1 MVIKTRCET
10 QNVRITNAMKM
21 KMKVNGSE
29 TAVGGDGVR
38 EKLRKN

>member
-21 KMKVNGSE
+21 RMKVNGNAYRVE
-29 TAVGGDGVR
+29 TETVGRSVTV
-38 EKLRKN
+38 